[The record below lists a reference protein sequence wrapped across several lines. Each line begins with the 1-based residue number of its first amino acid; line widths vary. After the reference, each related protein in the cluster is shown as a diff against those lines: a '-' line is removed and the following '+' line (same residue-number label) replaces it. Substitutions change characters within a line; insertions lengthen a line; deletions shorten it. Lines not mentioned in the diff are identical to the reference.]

1 LALTLCF
8 VGFGENNRIDI
19 DHVNALGKKKEKRI
33 LSCRFERNSQGHA
46 LKAWIQNFSIE
57 MVEVLVVCVKR
68 ASMTIS
74 VIIEGKLVMLIFINP
89 FLKASWEVM

>member
-1 LALTLCF
+1 MGDYCSL
-8 VGFGENNRIDI
+8 GENNRIDI

-33 LSCRFERNSQGHA
+33 LSCRFARNSQGHA

-57 MVEVLVVCVKR
+57 MVEVLVVRVKR
-68 ASMTIS
+68 ASMTIW

-89 FLKASWEVM
+89 F